1 MAKTNS
7 KNRMS
12 KKNRKNKSIKNKSK
26 KIKSRR
32 KKQHKGGNRN
42 KYYTNNPG
50 KNPNLSTSKM
60 SPLQIRMFKHGLK
73 TKKMKE
79 LLGKRH
85 PELSND
91 NKYVENL
98 ARELAYRNGM
108 GSELEKEFLNS
119 RGHIGVNELR
129 QKGTYT
135 RNQEEKDCERAKR
148 QKANADERAFNIVD
162 YPRADALAIET
173 KRLRQ
178 AGNYKTRFYPQNLAS
193 ERMMEQIKETQ
204 KAQNNEVRMRRMLN
218 QGSVS
223 PSVTKVIVEPPIST
237 MGRLRKSLKSKF
249 WSKKKPKARQR
260 VNLFGEK
267 IFGNTKA

>member
-12 KKNRKNKSIKNKSK
+12 KKNRTIKSRKNKSIKNKSK

-108 GSELEKEFLNS
+108 GSELEKEFL
-119 RGHIGVNELR
+119 
-129 QKGTYT
+129 
-135 RNQEEKDCERAKR
+135 
-148 QKANADERAFNIVD
+148 
-162 YPRADALAIET
+162 
-173 KRLRQ
+173 
-178 AGNYKTRFYPQNLAS
+178 
-193 ERMMEQIKETQ
+193 
-204 KAQNNEVRMRRMLN
+204 
-218 QGSVS
+218 
-223 PSVTKVIVEPPIST
+223 
-237 MGRLRKSLKSKF
+237 
-249 WSKKKPKARQR
+249 
-260 VNLFGEK
+260 
-267 IFGNTKA
+267 